1 MDTQK
6 EKRISRVRE
15 MKNNLILDA
24 ALEIFSEKGFHDT
37 RLEDIATEAGFSKAS
52 LYNYYKDKESIFYHL
67 AVREYEQLID
77 RMEHD
82 PIFSHDASKSFAE
95 NMRGFLSITFE
106 TFGKHFG
113 FLMQVD
119 ELLFIKAI
127 ALHTPDPCCENEAP
141 ILDRFRKGHDRLD
154 EIANEI
160 ITYALKTGEIETK
173 LPLPLLSNT
182 IAGLILG
189 MLKAWRLK
197 GEMDDIE
204 ETVEHLI
211 DFLQFGFQAKK

>member
-1 MDTQK
+1 MESQK

-37 RLEDIATEAGFSKAS
+37 RLEDIAKEAGFSKAS

-82 PIFSHDASKSFAE
+82 PIFCHDPEKSFAD
-95 NMRGFLSITFE
+95 NMHGFLSITFD

-127 ALHTPDPCCENEAP
+127 ALHTPDSCCEDTP
-141 ILDRFRKGHDRLD
+141 IMDRFREGQSRIE
-154 EIANEI
+154 EIAAAI
-160 ITYALKTGEIETK
+160 IKSAIERGEIKTT
-173 LPLPLLSNT
+173 LPMKTLSDT
-182 IAGLILG
+182 ISGLILG
-189 MLKAWRLK
+189 TLKSWRLQGK
-197 GEMDDIE
+197 MDDVS
-204 ETVEHLI
+204 TVVEHLVEI
-211 DFLQFGFQAKK
+211 LQFGFKAL